1 MFFGPVLARELA
13 IAPRRS
19 RIYIHRAAYAAMLL
33 LVMSTAWLVLTGTQI
48 VRDVGDYAR
57 FGGLLFQVLA
67 PLQLALAVFF
77 AALSAAGAVAQ
88 EKDRRTLVLLLLTR
102 LSNSELVLGKLAA
115 SLLHVVVLLAA
126 GLPLFMLA
134 ALLGGVS
141 FGQIRQVM
149 LVTLASVLAC
159 GSLGST
165 LALWREKTYQALA
178 LTLLVLVL
186 WLGLGEL
193 LAAGLFGDQ
202 PAGIPAAAWAIALS
216 PWQAG
221 LEACRPFASPVTFPG
236 PLQNPVWVF
245 LLAAL
250 AGSAVLNLV
259 AVARVRAWNTARED
273 RPPQAAE
280 EAGSGEQG
288 AASREFSGEACPG
301 LPGLPGER
309 ATAGGRRVWDNPVLW
324 REIRTWAYGRRM
336 LVLRLA
342 YLLVFAV
349 AAASFCWMVR
359 GGQPLGVGQAAAAL
373 LPLVL
378 LSLVLVNAQAVTSLT
393 AERDAR
399 ALDLLLVTDLTPR
412 EIIFG
417 KLGGVL
423 YNTKEMVLLPLVLCV
438 CLGLAGAISLE
449 NTAYLLGGLAVLY
462 AFVAV
467 LGIHAGMTY
476 ENSRSAVA
484 TSLGTLFFLLVGV
497 AACMRIM
504 VAFGGS
510 FNAQLQP
517 FLAFMVGGGL
527 GLYLA
532 LGAKNPSTAIG
543 LASFACPFATFYAI
557 TSFLLGYTLNV
568 FLVTAAT
575 YGFATA
581 AMLIPAV
588 YEFDV
593 ATGRTTAEEGG
604 GD

>member
-1 MFFGPVLARELA
+1 VLFGPVLARELA

-19 RIYIHRAAYAAMLL
+19 RIYIHRAAYAAVLL

-48 VRDVGDYAR
+48 VRDVGDLAR
-57 FGGLLFQVLA
+57 FGALLFQILA

-77 AALSAAGAVAQ
+77 SALLAAGAVAQ

-102 LSNSELVLGKLAA
+102 LSNHELVLGKLAA

-141 FGQIRQVM
+141 FGQIGRMM
-149 LVTLASVLAC
+149 LVTLASVVAC

-165 LALWREKTYQALA
+165 LALWREKTFQTVAM
-178 LTLLVLVL
+178 TVLLLVL

-193 LAAGLFGDQ
+193 VAAGIFGEQ
-202 PAGIPAAAWAIALS
+202 PAGIPAAVWAIGLS

-221 LEACRPFASPVTFPG
+221 LEACRPYALHGVSSG
-236 PLQNPVWVF
+236 LWGNPISLF
-245 LLAAL
+245 LLGAAVI
-250 AGSAVLNLV
+250 SVVLNVV

-273 RPPQAAE
+273 RPRAPAE
-280 EAGSGEQG
+280 EGDLPL
-288 AASREFSGEACPG
+288 AASQETRP
-301 LPGLPGER
+301 PR
-309 ATAGGRRVWDNPVLW
+309 GRRVWNNPVLW
-324 REIRTWAYGRRM
+324 REVRTWAYGRRM

-342 YLLVFAV
+342 YLLVCAV
-349 AAASFCWMVR
+349 AAGSLYWMMR
-359 GGQPLGVGQAAAAL
+359 GGQPLGLGQAAMAL

-393 AERDAR
+393 AERDTR
-399 ALDLLLVTDLTPR
+399 ALDLLLVTDLTPK
-412 EIIFG
+412 EIVFG
-417 KLGGVL
+417 KLGGVF
-423 YNTKEMVLLPLVLCV
+423 YNTKEMVLLPLALCAS
-438 CLGLAGAISLE
+438 LGLAGAISLE
-449 NTAYLLGGLAVLY
+449 NAAYLIGGLAVLY
-462 AFVAV
+462 IFVAV

-504 VAFGGS
+504 VAFSGS

-532 LGAKNPSTAIG
+532 LGAKNPSAAIG